1 MSPKLSAHFDAINLD
16 PALFARVKAV
26 YDNRAATS
34 MTPEDAWLLENT
46 WKDMVHAGAQLTP
59 AQQDEVK
66 AINTRL
72 SELTTTFSQTLVE
85 AANAGALVVPDRA
98 ALAGLTQ
105 SELASAAKAAE
116 AKGLPGQYVLALHNT
131 TQQPALA
138 TLTNRATREALYN
151 RSIHRADN
159 GGPHDTRALIA
170 EIVQLRAR
178 KAALF

>member
-34 MTPEDAWLLENT
+34 MTPEDAWLLEDT
-46 WKDMVHAGAQLTP
+46 YKDMVHAGAQLSP

-72 SELTTTFSQTLVE
+72 SELTTRFSQTLTE
-85 AANAGALVVPDRA
+85 ASNAGALVVAERA
-98 ALAGLTQ
+98 ALAGLSE
-105 SELASAAKAAE
+105 SELTAAARAAE
-116 AKGLPGQYVLALHNT
+116 ARGMAGQYLLALQNT

-138 TLTNRATREALYN
+138 TLTNRATREALFD
-151 RSIHRADN
+151 RSIHRADRGDAN
-159 GGPHDTRALIA
+159 DTRTLIA
-170 EIVQLRAR
+170 EIVQL
-178 KAALF
+178 